1 MKILLK
7 NITILP
13 MTNPK
18 EIIEKGYVLIND
30 SLIQAVG
37 AGEPPAGD
45 YEKVIEGTNYLV
57 MPGLI
62 NTHTHAGM
70 TLLRSY
76 ADDLPLMEWLETKIW
91 PIKDRLTGDDM
102 YGGTMLAITEMIK
115 SGTTTFTDM
124 YFYMDRVAQ
133 AVQESGIRAVLSRGM
148 VGVGPENQLA
158 IDQSRQFIRDW
169 QGGAQGRIT
178 VMLGPHAPYTCPP
191 DYLKQVVA
199 LAKET
204 GVGINIHVAE
214 TLDEINTI
222 EHDYGMSPVALL
234 EKAGVF
240 EVPVIAAHCVH
251 VSEEDIAIMKKYG
264 VGVAHNPESNMKL
277 ASGIAPVPR
286 MLEAGLAVGL
296 GTDGAS
302 SNNDLDMI
310 QETRTCAFLH
320 KVNSMDPTV
329 LPAEQAL
336 SLATTLG
343 AQVLHLEKEIGC
355 LAPGYK
361 ADMILINLD
370 QPHMTP
376 RYDLMANLVYAGK
389 ASDVDTVIID
399 GCIVMENRQLQT
411 IDEQKVLRQCR
422 NIAQRLVQSDKA

>member
-1 MKILLK
+1 MKILLQ

-13 MTNPK
+13 MTNPG
-18 EIIEKGYVLIND
+18 EIIEKGYVVVQD
-30 SLIQAVG
+30 SLILAVG
-37 AGEPPAGD
+37 SGDPPPGD
-45 YEKVIEGTNYLV
+45 YDKVIDGTNHLV

-62 NTHTHAGM
+62 NTHTHAAM

-91 PIKDRLTGDDM
+91 PMEDRLTADDI
-102 YGGTMLAITEMIK
+102 YWGTMLAITEMIK

-124 YFYMDRVAQ
+124 YFHMDRVAQ
-133 AVQESGIRAVLSRGM
+133 AVETTGIRAVLSRGM
-148 VGVGPENQLA
+148 IGVGPENQLA
-158 IDQSRQFIRDW
+158 IEQSRQFIQDW

-191 DYLKQVVA
+191 DYLRQVLD

-222 EHDYGMSPVALL
+222 KCDYGKSPVALL
-234 EKAGVF
+234 EETGVF
-240 EVPVIAAHCVH
+240 EVPVVAAHCVH
-251 VSEEDIAIMKKYG
+251 VNDEDIAILKKYG

-277 ASGIAPVPR
+277 ASGIAPVPQ
-286 MLEAGLAVGL
+286 MLEAGIAVGL

-302 SNNDLDMI
+302 SNNDLDML

-320 KVNSMDPTV
+320 KVNSMNPTT

-336 SLATTLG
+336 SMATALG
-343 AQVLHLEKEIGC
+343 AKALHLEDQIGC
-355 LAPGYK
+355 LRPGYK

-376 RYDLMANLVYAGK
+376 RYDLIANVVYAGK
-389 ASDVDTVIID
+389 ATDVDTVIID
-399 GCIVMENRQLQT
+399 GKIVMENRQLIT
-411 IDEQKVLRQCR
+411 IDEKEVLQQCQE
-422 NIAQRLVQSDKA
+422 IAQRLVQK

>member
-1 MKILLK
+1 
-7 NITILP
+7 
-13 MTNPK
+13 
-18 EIIEKGYVLIND
+18 
-30 SLIQAVG
+30 
-37 AGEPPAGD
+37 
-45 YEKVIEGTNYLV
+45 
-57 MPGLI
+57 
-62 NTHTHAGM
+62 
-70 TLLRSY
+70 
-76 ADDLPLMEWLETKIW
+76 
-91 PIKDRLTGDDM
+91 
-102 YGGTMLAITEMIK
+102 MI
-115 SGTTTFTDM
+115 
-124 YFYMDRVAQ
+124 
-133 AVQESGIRAVLSRGM
+133 
-148 VGVGPENQLA
+148 
-158 IDQSRQFIRDW
+158 
-169 QGGAQGRIT
+169 
-178 VMLGPHAPYTCPP
+178 LGPHAPYTCPP

-204 GVGINIHVAE
+204 GTGINIHVAE

-222 EHDYGMSPVALL
+222 GREYGMSPVALL
-234 EKAGVF
+234 EKTGVF

-251 VSEEDIAIMKKYG
+251 VSDEDIAILKKYG

-336 SLATTLG
+336 SLATTG
-343 AQVLHLEKEIGC
+343 GQVLRLEKEIGR

-376 RYDLMANLVYAGK
+376 RYDLMANLVYAGQ

-399 GCIVMENRQLQT
+399 GNIVMENRRLQT
-411 IDEQKVLRQCR
+411 IDEEKVLRQCR
-422 NIAQRLVQSDKA
+422 DIAQRLVQSNKA

>member
-1 MKILLK
+1 MKILLQ

-13 MTNPK
+13 MTSPK
-18 EIIEKGYVLIND
+18 EIIEKGYVAIND
-30 SLIQAVG
+30 SLIGAVG
-37 AGEPPAGD
+37 SGNPPPGD
-45 YEKVIEGTNYLV
+45 YDKVIDGTNYLV

-62 NTHTHAGM
+62 NTHTHAAM

-91 PIKDRLTGDDM
+91 PMEDRLTGDDI
-102 YGGTMLAITEMIK
+102 YWGTMLAITEMVK

-124 YFYMDRVAQ
+124 YFHMDRVAQ
-133 AVQESGIRAVLSRGM
+133 AVEKTGIRAVLSRGM

-158 IDQSRQFIRDW
+158 IDQSRQFIQDW

-191 DYLKQVVA
+191 DYLKQVLG
-199 LAKET
+199 LARDT

-214 TLDEINTI
+214 TLDEMNTI
-222 EHDYGMSPVALL
+222 KGDYAMSPVALL
-234 EKAGVF
+234 EKTGVF
-240 EVPVIAAHCVH
+240 EVPVVAAHCVH
-251 VSEEDIAIMKKYG
+251 VNDEDIAILKKYG

-286 MLEAGLAVGL
+286 MLEAGIAVGL

-302 SNNDLDMI
+302 SNNDLDML

-320 KVNSMDPTV
+320 KVNSMNPTV

-336 SLATTLG
+336 SMATILG
-343 AQVLHLEKEIGC
+343 AKALHMEDQIGC
-355 LAPGYK
+355 LRPGYK

-376 RYDLMANLVYAGK
+376 RYDIIANLVYAGK
-389 ASDVDTVIID
+389 SSDVDTVIID
-399 GCIVMENRQLQT
+399 GKIVMENRQLIT
-411 IDEQKVLRQCR
+411 IDEKTVLHQCKE
-422 NIAQRLVQSDKA
+422 IAQRLVQN

>member
-18 EIIEKGYVLIND
+18 EIIEKGYVVING

-45 YEKVIEGTNYLV
+45 YEKVIEGTNYMV
-57 MPGLI
+57 MPGFI

-91 PIKDRLTGDDM
+91 PMEDRLTGDDM
-102 YGGTMLAITEMIK
+102 YWGTMLAITEMIK

-199 LAKET
+199 LAEET
-204 GVGINIHVAE
+204 GAGINIHVAE

-222 EHDYGMSPVALL
+222 DRDYGMSPVALL
-234 EKAGVF
+234 EKTGVF

-251 VSEEDIAIMKKYG
+251 VSEADIAILKKYG

-399 GCIVMENRQLQT
+399 GCIIMENRQLQT

-422 NIAQRLVQSDKA
+422 DIAQRLVQSDKA